1 MQVFWVFFQGIFN
14 WLNTETHKRLKYERS
29 LFGGTTKTVCKC
41 SACIAFYKAT
51 NGQVDKYNKKT
62 VNMCETDYK
71 AWLLTT
77 ARLEESW
84 WPNVAITSHVSVSKD
99 QLSIFKYTTTYKPR
113 KTRNVAPWNVLY
125 YIYIYIYK
133 FTNFHGFLVIYYLSV
148 CLSLLLKAN
157 YAEYLH
163 AVLSCPK
170 IKSVH
175 IWTSCV
181 FWFVF
186 VERWQSS
193 LFFGWLYIVY
203 IPIVSVSRRG
213 SWCET
218 RI

>member
-1 MQVFWVFFQGIFN
+1 MKLIIKPDYWQLHVLRKADDPTLQSLHMYLSQKTSCQSSSIQPHTNHEKQEMWP
-14 WLNTETHKRLKYERS
+14 LET
-29 LFGGTTKTVCKC
+29 
-41 SACIAFYKAT
+41 FY
-51 NGQVDKYNKKT
+51 
-62 VNMCETDYK
+62 
-71 AWLLTT
+71 
-77 ARLEESW
+77 
-84 WPNVAITSHVSVSKD
+84 I
-99 QLSIFKYTTTYKPR
+99 
-113 KTRNVAPWNVLY
+113 
-125 YIYIYIYK
+125 IYIYIYK